1 MADNNLYGFGGG
13 QSSLYGETDYGVWG
27 DSVGGKGV
35 IGSSDSGIGVWAWAR
50 TGVALVVT
58 KSPPGNAAE
67 VYGPLYTQGFC
78 NKWVDAT
85 FDTNVNIRGK
95 LTKSQGQFKIDHPL
109 DPANKFLSHSFVE
122 SPEMKNV
129 YDGLVELNSQGEA
142 VVEMPD
148 WFEALN
154 GEYRY
159 QLTAVGAAGP
169 SLHVAQ
175 ELRGNRFKIAGGAP
189 GLKVSWQVTGIRR
202 DAFAAAHHMKVEEE
216 KVGEERG
223 KYLHPVEHGMPEC
236 MGIDIGAP
244 TVSLQDRG
252 SGVDCIV

>member
-1 MADNNLYGFGGG
+1 MAAAN
-13 QSSLYGETDYGVWG
+13 
-27 DSVGGKGV
+27 
-35 IGSSDSGIGVWAWAR
+35 SGIGVWAWSK
-50 TGVALVVT
+50 TGSALIVSSA
-58 KSPPGNAAE
+58 SPTLAAAQI
-67 VYGPLYTQGFC
+67 YGDLTCQGFYC
-78 NKWVDAT
+78 YVKDAT
-85 FDTNVNIRGK
+85 FVTNVNIRGR
-95 LTKSQGQFKIDHPL
+95 LTKAQGQFKIDHPL

-129 YDGLVELNSQGEA
+129 YDGLVELNGHGEA

-175 ELRGNRFKIAGGAP
+175 ELRGNCFKIAGGPP

-223 KYLHPVEHGMPEC
+223 KYLHPVEHGMPEW
-236 MGIDIGAP
+236 MGIESGAP
-244 TVSLQDRG
+244 MVPPQDRG
-252 SGVDCIV
+252 SGVDCMV